1 MTKYRP
7 EIDGLRAVAVVAV
20 VLFHLNSDFLIGG
33 YYGVDVFFVISGYLI
48 TGIIVKDLENDT
60 FKMSKFW
67 IRRVKRLVPLLL
79 TVVII
84 TILVLP
90 FFTFKPI
97 YNDILKDIIPAVF
110 SYFNFHAYFNFGD
123 YWGPAADKSFFLHT
137 WSLSVEEQFYLFYP
151 LLLIIIKK
159 YFKSFLKP
167 LIFITLISLGLFV
180 CFVKF
185 KTHLTFYMLP
195 FRFWELSAGGVIACL
210 PKKSTLNKIYNTVF
224 PIIGL
229 LLIFISYFFAEKTI
243 SYIVVLPVVGTA
255 LIIYFI
261 SVNDITGK
269 LLSSSI
275 FVHIGKLS
283 YSLYLWHWPI
293 IVLFKNLEFRFL
305 GVNEWYIYL
314 FIIIATYLLSV
325 LSFKWIETKTRNY
338 RNTPKLV
345 LLGVG
350 LCLAL
355 IAYYKSPYFNI
366 HYPSLY
372 NQQTYYLQQYDVSPT
387 QVILKKGNPLI
398 YNVTVLNRSS
408 ADNDAFKKQGILKR
422 INDKNPEILVLG
434 DSHGAMWAK
443 TLEEACGEL
452 KISSSVYTTNA
463 SKPFFNLHDLDDQA
477 SNEFFTKKERID
489 FAKSIVSNIH
499 KWKIKMVVI
508 SCRWEAL
515 SDDNRSEFENLMV
528 YLKDKNIKMLV
539 INQPPRISIVNN
551 LNVSQYVSYLKID
564 PKNGFH
570 TISLSQDKVIKG
582 NQFVAQLAKKYSNVM
597 VFDVFSRLYNKD
609 QMKITHNKDVLY
621 FDDDH
626 LSDSGTRFFK
636 QDLKKTMTKELD

>member
-20 VLFHLNSDFLIGG
+20 ILFHLNSDFLIGG

-79 TVVII
+79 TVVIT

-97 YNDILKDIIPAVF
+97 YNDILKDIIPAIF

-159 YFKSFLKP
+159 YFKSYLKP
-167 LIFITLISLGLFV
+167 LIGITLISLGLFV

-210 PKKSTLNKIYNTVF
+210 PKKSNVNKTFNAVF

-243 SYIVVLPVVGTA
+243 SVIAILPVMGTA
-255 LIIYFI
+255 LLIYFI
-261 SVNDITGK
+261 SVNDVTGK

-314 FIIIATYLLSV
+314 CIIITTYVLSL

-355 IAYYKSPYFNI
+355 IAYYNSSYFNI
-366 HYPSLY
+366 YYPSLY
-372 NQQTYYLQQYDVSPT
+372 NQQTYYLQEYDVSPT
-387 QVILKKGNPLI
+387 QVIFKKDNPLI
-398 YNVTVLNRSS
+398 YNVIVPNRPKS
-408 ADNDAFKKQGILKR
+408 DNDAFRKEGIVKKANSKT
-422 INDKNPEILVLG
+422 PEILILG

-443 TLEEACGEL
+443 ALQEASEEL
-452 KISSSVYTTNA
+452 QIPSSIYTTNA
-463 SKPFFNLHDLDDQA
+463 SKPFFNLHDLDDQT

-489 FAKSIVSNIH
+489 FAKSIVKNID
-499 KWKIKMVVI
+499 KWKIKIVI
-508 SCRWEAL
+508 MSCRWEAL
-515 SDDNRSEFENLMV
+515 SDENKAEFENLIV
-528 YLKDKNIKMLV
+528 YLKDRNIKILV
-539 INQPPRISIVNN
+539 INQPPRISIINN
-551 LNVSQYVSYLKID
+551 LNVTQYISYLHIE
-564 PKNGFH
+564 PQNGFN
-570 TISLSQDKVIKG
+570 TISLSQDNVIKG
-582 NQFVAQLAKKYSNVM
+582 NQFITQLAKKHANVL
-597 VFDVFSRLYNKD
+597 VFDVFSRLYNND
-609 QMKITHNKDVLY
+609 QMKITHHKDVLY

-626 LSDSGTRFFK
+626 LSDSGTRLFK
-636 QDLKKTMTKELD
+636 PDLKKIITKGLE

>member
-20 VLFHLNSDFLIGG
+20 ILFHLNSDFLIGG

-79 TVVII
+79 TVVIT

-90 FFTFKPI
+90 FLTFKPI
-97 YNDILKDIIPAVF
+97 YSDILKDIIPAIF

-151 LLLIIIKK
+151 FILIFIKK
-159 YFKSFLKP
+159 YFNSFLKP
-167 LIFITLISLGLFV
+167 LVFITLVSLGLFV
-180 CFVKF
+180 FFVKF
-185 KTHLTFYMLP
+185 KTQLTFYMLP

-210 PKKSTLNKIYNTVF
+210 PKKNNLNKTHHTVF

-229 LLIFISYFFAEKTI
+229 LLIFIGYFFAEKTI
-243 SYIVVLPVVGTA
+243 SNIAILPVMGTS
-255 LIIYFI
+255 LLIYFI
-261 SVNDITGK
+261 SNDDITGK
-269 LLSSSI
+269 LLSSRFFI
-275 FVHIGKLS
+275 HIGKLS

-305 GVNEWYIYL
+305 GVNEFYIYS
-314 FIIIATYLLSV
+314 FIITATYLLSF
-325 LSFKWIETKTRNY
+325 LSFKLIETKTRNY

-366 HYPSLY
+366 HYTSLY

-387 QVILKKGNPLI
+387 QVIFKKDKPLI
-398 YNVTVLNRSS
+398 YNVNVLNRPK
-408 ADNDAFKKQGILKR
+408 ADDDAFKKEGIVKKA
-422 INDKNPEILVLG
+422 NNKTPEILVLG

-443 TLEEACGEL
+443 ALEEVSDEL
-452 KISSSVYTTNA
+452 QVSSSIYTTNA
-463 SKPFFNLHDLDDQA
+463 SKPFFNLHDLDNQI
-477 SNEFFTKKERID
+477 SNEFFTKKERVD
-489 FAKSIVSNIH
+489 FAKSIVNNID
-499 KWKIKMVVI
+499 KWKIKIVII
-508 SCRWEAL
+508 SCRWDAL
-515 SDDNRSEFENLMV
+515 SAENKIEFENLIV
-528 YLKDKNIKMLV
+528 YLKDRNIKILV
-539 INQPPRISIVNN
+539 INQPPRISIFNN
-551 LNVSQYVSYLKID
+551 LNVTQYISYLQIE
-564 PKNGFH
+564 PQNGFN
-570 TISLSQDKVIKG
+570 TISLSQDNVIKG
-582 NQFVAQLAKKYSNVM
+582 NQFITQLAKKHVNVL
-597 VFDVFSRLYNKD
+597 VFDVFSKLYNNN

-626 LSDSGTRFFK
+626 LSDSGTRLFK
-636 QDLKKTMTKELD
+636 QDLKKIITKGLN